1 MFRQVMVVITI
12 VIVMYAVVPSYAQ
25 EVDDYKVMKA
35 EDYKL
40 LLDQSSYN
48 VGYSPNY
55 SPLTYLNEN
64 GELVGISVE
73 ILNGM
78 VEDTG
83 ITLNW
88 IDITQLETEE
98 LSSIDISLMAPNY
111 SGGYFEKRQSNP
123 YFYYP
128 YVVVKNYDYDG
139 KSNTL
144 GILNFYEIEES
155 ILDIVANKGEILSYL
170 NFVAME
176 EAFFNN
182 EIGSMIVTNMVY
194 NKMRSEVKAADYL
207 VTPINAKLDITLA
220 FGEGISFEKIEVF
233 NKLIAKLDSIEME
246 YLFSEHVTYTTPT
259 EETLAD
265 VIRNYW
271 ELLGAS
277 FLIGS
282 MTILIG
288 FLWWQRRQTK
298 SLQEETVTDRA
309 IISCAEI
316 LMQHKEVEESIY
328 ELLSI
333 LSIYFKSD
341 RAIILY
347 KEGEKLVK
355 RGEYIA
361 HEGLEPS
368 VVTGQDISFAEV
380 LRWYDAMNLNKIM
393 RVKNAVQEIPI
404 QEKESKEFTL
414 LKEGDSFVATPL
426 FREEEIIGFLW
437 VENPKVRR
445 KEENLLL
452 TVSAFID
459 NYLMQNQLNEDL
471 ASMSYHDSL
480 TGLYNRNYYMS
491 CIDRANIQEYKELGI
506 IFADVNGLKKANDQL
521 GHEYGDL
528 LLKWSAAFLQMH
540 TEGIVFRIG
549 GDEFVCFMN
558 GISQAKFVEC
568 VNKLFN
574 KIETYG
580 DVHISLGCIWEE
592 EVEDIAKQVGVADQL
607 MYENKQ
613 GYYKQKES
621 DSRSVEQQL
630 EEFRLSIN
638 HLKQELH
645 MIEH

>member
-1 MFRQVMVVITI
+1 
-12 VIVMYAVVPSYAQ
+12 MYAVVPSYAQ